1 MAEYLF
7 GTGRIDSGLESASK
21 NFSAQLSHFNLEKQQ
36 SLDNC
41 RSDIF
46 DELVFQK
53 NASYLFTPLDAIDML
68 SIRLRTYYSENPA
81 KTLAECHPVEAM
93 AELERQGYT
102 LGEIRNNP
110 SIHAFQRQYYAHAEE
125 YLRSKY

>member
-1 MAEYLF
+1 MTEYIF
-7 GTGRIDSGLESASK
+7 GTGSVDFGLESGSK
-21 NFSAQLSHFNLEKQQ
+21 NFSFPLNRYSLEKQQ
-36 SLDNC
+36 SLDNS
-41 RSDIF
+41 RSEVF
-46 DELVFQK
+46 DELMFQK